1 MKHIFIIHSH
11 TVFLTAMGVV
21 ESEKLSSCDVVF
33 VYGRNYKQNLLDL
46 PFKIYDISEC
56 YERCKKII
64 LSISKHVL
72 ISYKGIRNETLY
84 VDNFINK
91 EINDDFILYVPHL
104 SFPLFQ
110 LFATNK
116 NCKSCKFV
124 QEGGRY
130 VIVAHKGKDPFI
142 IDFYNWLFLR
152 KNTRLWR
159 TNKWIV
165 PNIKDYVKSPIETYS
180 IDSKYFYNLKIPNH
194 LVKWPVPNTSLV
206 AFNHDDPIFIYEG
219 IIELGA
225 IERDVYLNS
234 IKKQISECAKAH
246 NYVRFHP
253 NQKPNDVEAIKRMFM
268 DEGFKYEEL
277 APNIP
282 FEVIL
287 MQNKNL
293 KIYGHA
299 SSLLFFA
306 RSLGHQVVS
315 YEHDLLSSKK
325 YVSFLKR
332 NFGPVDE
339 VVF

>member
-11 TVFLTAMGVV
+11 TVFLTAMGVI
-21 ESEKLSSCDVVF
+21 ELEKLPSCDVVF
-33 VYGRNYKQNLLDL
+33 VYGRNYNQNFLTL
-46 PFKIYDISEC
+46 PFKTYDISDC
-56 YERCKKII
+56 YERCKRII
-64 LSISKHVL
+64 LSISKRVL
-72 ISYKGIRNETLY
+72 INYKGIRNETE
-84 VDNFINK
+84 FIDSFIDK

-116 NCKSCKFV
+116 NCKSCKFI
-124 QEGGRY
+124 QEGGRTG
-130 VIVAHKGKDPFI
+130 IVVQEGSDPFI
-142 IDFYNWLFLR
+142 LNVYNWIFLR

-159 TNKWIV
+159 TNKWLIS
-165 PNIKDYVKSPIETYS
+165 NIKDFVRSPIETYS
-180 IDSKYFYNLKIPNH
+180 IDSNFFCYLKVPNH
-194 LVKWPVPNTSLV
+194 VVKWPVPQTSLL
-206 AFNHDDPIFIYEG
+206 AFNQDDPIFIFEG

-234 IKKQISECAKAH
+234 IKRQISDCAKAH

-253 NQKPNDVEAIKRMFM
+253 NQKPNDVEAIRKMFM
-268 DEGFKYEEL
+268 NQGCECEEL
-277 APNIP
+277 APKIP

-287 MQNKNL
+287 IQNKNL

-299 SSLLFFA
+299 SSLLYFA

-315 YEHDLLSSKK
+315 YERDLLSSKLYTK
-325 YVSFLKR
+325 YLKR

-339 VVF
+339 VIF

>member
-21 ESEKLSSCDVVF
+21 EYEKLPSCNVVF
-33 VYGRNYKQNLLDL
+33 VYGRNYKQSLMEL

-56 YERCKKII
+56 YDRCKHII

-124 QEGGRY
+124 QEGGRP
-130 VIVAHKGKDPFI
+130 VIVAQKGYDPFVI
-142 IDFYNWLFLR
+142 GIYNSIFLR
-152 KNTRLWR
+152 KNNRLWR
-159 TNKWIV
+159 TNKWMI
-165 PNIKDYVKSPIETYS
+165 PNIKDYISTPIETYS
-180 IDSKYFYNLKIPNH
+180 IDSEYFYNLKIPNH
-194 LVKWPVPNTSLV
+194 IVKWPVPNTSLL
-206 AFNHDDPIFIYEG
+206 AFHQDYPIFIYEG

-253 NQKPNDVEAIKRMFM
+253 NQKPNDVEAIKRMFT
-268 DEGFKYEEL
+268 DRGGGVEEL

-287 MQNKNL
+287 IQNKNL
-293 KIYGHA
+293 KVYGHA

-315 YEHDLLSSKK
+315 YEHDLLFSKM
-325 YVSFLKR
+325 YTRFLKK
-332 NFGPVDE
+332 NFGPVDD
-339 VVF
+339 VIF